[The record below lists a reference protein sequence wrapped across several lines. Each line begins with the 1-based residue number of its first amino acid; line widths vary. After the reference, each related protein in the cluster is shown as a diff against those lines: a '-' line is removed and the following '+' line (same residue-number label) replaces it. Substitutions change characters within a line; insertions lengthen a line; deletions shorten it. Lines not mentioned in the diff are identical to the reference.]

1 MHCADEKNS
10 RAFLLSAVAAPVVQ
24 LAAGSSWVVA
34 AATGAACTILSI
46 LPGTGTKGKLLSAV
60 QWLWL
65 IPVLSWSV
73 NGARYCWQQTEDS
86 LILPGTLLLLAAWT
100 AAKGKTVSARAGN
113 LLRFFLI
120 ALLAVVLLSGIGEI
134 RLSNLRPQWRPG
146 GLELAVLFL
155 LPALFQA
162 AEGEK
167 IPLGTKTAAMVLGV
181 GAAAV
186 GTGVLSL
193 GYAGAAANPLCEL
206 SRSIKLLGTSYRFE
220 SLASW
225 ASTLGWYLL
234 LTCILT
240 AAGSFGKACLPG
252 KEKCAVWVCAA
263 VSFALSLTGTEIK
276 TSVLIMGSVLL
287 WVAIPAVAALWTR
300 KNQVKNR
307 EN

>member
-1 MHCADEKNS
+1 MHSADEKNS

-24 LAAGSSWVVA
+24 LAAGCSWVVV
-34 AATGAACTILSI
+34 AATGAACIVLSV
-46 LPGTGTKGKLLSAV
+46 LPGARTGGKVLSAI

-65 IPVLSWSV
+65 IPVLSWAVS
-73 NGARYCWQQTEDS
+73 GARYCWQQTGGS

-134 RLSNLRPQWRPG
+134 RLPNLRPQWRPE

-167 IPLGTKTAAMVLGV
+167 IPLGTKTAAAVLGV
-181 GAAAV
+181 GAAVV

-193 GYAGAAANPLCEL
+193 GYAGSASNPLSEL
-206 SRSIKLLGTSYRFE
+206 SRSIRLLGTSYRFE

-234 LTCILT
+234 MTCILT
-240 AAGSFGKACLPG
+240 AAGSFGKTCIPE

-263 VSFALSLTGTEIK
+263 ASVALGVSGFRIK
-276 TSVLIMGSVLL
+276 TAVLIAGSVLL
-287 WVAIPAVAALWTR
+287 WIVIPAITALWTGG
-300 KNQVKNR
+300 KQVKTR